1 MAIEIP
7 DPTAD
12 LHWGNFK
19 GAIHDIFTDNARR
32 HPDRLCI
39 TETSPRREFTY
50 KQISQAANVVAQ
62 HLVASGVQRNEVVM
76 IYAHRGPDLVVAIMG
91 TLLAGATF
99 SVIDPQYPADRQ
111 IIYLDVARPR
121 ALVIIERATETAGK
135 VSDKVHGWIT
145 ENLSLHTTLPALRLQ
160 NDGNVV
166 GGILGGRDSLED
178 AQKLRENPPGVVV
191 GPDSIPTLSFT
202 SGSEG
207 RPKGVRGR
215 HFSLT
220 YYFPW
225 MKERFNM
232 SENERFT
239 MLSGIAHDPI
249 QRDIFTPLFLG
260 AQILVPSA
268 DDIQHER
275 LAEWMR
281 EHKCTVTHLTPAMG
295 QILVGGASAHFPS
308 LRLAFFVGDILI
320 KRDVRLLQ
328 ELAENCTV
336 INMFGTTETQRAVS
350 YFAIPSRK
358 EQPNAIH
365 DIPDK
370 IPAGRGMQD
379 VQLLVVDR
387 NNPER
392 ICGVGEEGEI
402 YVRAAGLAEGY
413 LGLDDFTK
421 TKFIANW
428 FVKDPERW
436 QKQDEAEAKQANGSQ
451 PWRQFYK
458 GPRDRLYRSGDLGHY
473 TETGDV
479 ACTGRADM
487 QVKIR
492 GFRIELGEI
501 DSHLSKHDL
510 IRDNVTL
517 VRRDKDEEQTLVS
530 YIVPEFTRWNG
541 WLREKGLEDTPNA
554 TTMVEM
560 LKRFRLLR
568 DEVRQYLKD
577 KLPVYAV
584 PSVVIPL
591 SRMPLN
597 PNGKIDRPALP
608 FPDAEELS
616 ASMPRRPSI
625 DVSKL
630 SETQKTIARIW
641 SEVLE
646 NVPVRTIALEDS
658 FFELGGHSLSAQRV
672 LLKLRKSYDDEI
684 DVSMRTFYEYP
695 QLKSFA
701 AEVDRARDPHGR
713 VLDFESVP
721 NSDDMKQAEA
731 YADDATAL
739 AQQLPSQIQAAKVN
753 INKPLVVLL
762 TGATGFLGTFT
773 IRQLLSYTG
782 PHVKVIAHVRA
793 KSDAD
798 ALARIQK
805 TCTAYGIWESTWP
818 ERVQAVAGDLS
829 KERLGL
835 SQQTWEQL
843 ANDVDV
849 IIHNGAK
856 VHWVEPYSTLK
867 TANVAPTMSL
877 IGLAASGK
885 PKQMAFVSSTS
896 VLDTEDFAKK
906 SDSIIRTG
914 GQGIPEDD
922 DLESSRRGLAN
933 GYGQTKWVSEFLMR
947 EAGRRGL
954 SGAII
959 RPGYVTGESTTGI
972 SITDDFIIR
981 MLRGCQEVEA
991 RPELKNTVN
1000 MVPVDHV
1007 ARVVVAAALH
1017 PPVAPLG
1024 VVHVTSHPRMQWGD
1038 YLACAEL
1045 YGYTTP
1051 NKSYAQWKELVI
1063 DHVGNGKDFA
1073 L

>member
-1 MAIEIP
+1 
-7 DPTAD
+7 
-12 LHWGNFK
+12 
-19 GAIHDIFTDNARR
+19 
-32 HPDRLCI
+32 
-39 TETSPRREFTY
+39 
-50 KQISQAANVVAQ
+50 
-62 HLVASGVQRNEVVM
+62 M

-111 IIYLDVARPR
+111 IIYLDVARPK
-121 ALVIIERATETAGK
+121 ALVIIEKATEKAGK
-135 VSDKVHGWIT
+135 LADKVEEWIKA
-145 ENLSLHTTLPALRLQ
+145 NLELHTTLPALRLE
-160 NDGNVV
+160 NDGTVV
-166 GGILGGRDSLED
+166 GGLISGRDALDD
-178 AQKLRENPPGVVV
+178 AQKLKASPPGIVV
-191 GPDSIPTLSFT
+191 GPDSTPTLSFT

-220 YYFPW
+220 HYFPW

-268 DDIQHER
+268 EDIQHER

-295 QILVGGASAHFPS
+295 QILVGGASAQFPS
-308 LRLAFFVGDILI
+308 LKLAFFVGDILI

-358 EQPNAIH
+358 AEPNAIH
-365 DIPDK
+365 EIPDK
-370 IPAGRGMQD
+370 IPAGRGMQN

-428 FVKDPERW
+428 FVKDSERW
-436 QKQDEAEAKQANGSQ
+436 SKQDQAEAQHANGSQ
-451 PWRQFYK
+451 PWRQFYQ

-473 TETGDV
+473 TESGDV

-530 YIVPEFTRWNG
+530 YIVPEFTRWNA
-541 WLREKGLEDTPNA
+541 WLREKGLEDNPNA

-591 SRMPLN
+591 ARMPLN

-616 ASMPRRPSI
+616 AAMPRRPSI

-630 SETQKTIARIW
+630 TETQNTIAKIW
-641 SEVLE
+641 SEVLD
-646 NVPVRTIALEDS
+646 NVPVRTIALDDS

-672 LLKLRKSYDDEI
+672 LLKLRKNYDDQI
-684 DVSMRTFYEYP
+684 DVSMRSFYEYP

-701 AEVDRARDPHGR
+701 AEVDRARDPHGH
-713 VLDFESVP
+713 VLDFESV
-721 NSDDMKQAEA
+721 NTNKDMKQPEA
-731 YADDATAL
+731 YADDADAL
-739 AQQLPSQIQAAKVN
+739 AKQLPVQIPTAKIN
-753 INKPLVVLL
+753 IAKPLSVLL

-773 IRQLLSYTG
+773 LRQLLRYTG
-782 PHVKVIAHVRA
+782 PNVNVIAHVRA
-793 KSDAD
+793 KTDED
-798 ALARIQK
+798 ALSRIRKTCAAYGTWDNAWSSRIQ
-805 TCTAYGIWESTWP
+805 AI
-818 ERVQAVAGDLS
+818 AGDLG
-829 KERLGL
+829 KERLGV
-835 SQQTWEQL
+835 SQQTWDKL
-843 ANDVDV
+843 ASEVDV

-867 TANVAPTMSL
+867 TANVYPTMSL
-877 IGLAASGK
+877 IRLAATGK

-896 VLDTEDFAKK
+896 VLDTEAFAQK
-906 SDSIIRTG
+906 SDEIIRTG
-914 GQGIPEDD
+914 GQGISEDD
-922 DLESSRRGLAN
+922 DLESSRRGLSN
-933 GYGQTKWVSEFLMR
+933 GYGQTKWASEYLMR

-981 MLRGCQEVEA
+981 MLRGSQELEA
-991 RPELKNTVN
+991 RPDIRNTVN

-1024 VVHVTSHPRMQWGD
+1024 VVHVTSHPRMQWSD
-1038 YLACAEL
+1038 FLECAES
-1045 YGYTTP
+1045 YGYP
-1051 NKSYAQWKELVI
+1051 VPEKPYAQWKDLVV
-1063 DHVGNGKDFA
+1063 DHVGQGKEFA